1 MTTQTDINLSDWQA
15 LVAECNTLLLGLG
28 APVERDDMGYNKAD
42 FGPCLSAGL
51 MPEGDLV
58 VDVAERLPKYHR
70 QIGEERASL
79 IREGLCLHSS
89 KLNRTKG
96 RQGVSAARRG
106 DQATVF
112 FKYDQRLLDILKA
125 VVPSRERRFDYD
137 RKCWIV
143 PLSRLTELADAMDVE
158 ANTAALRNLIGT
170 LHGDEIIDKTNANT
184 DKLLVKIAEKDG
196 ELIIGHRYNDDL
208 RAAYRACRL
217 FWDGQDKVY
226 RISRKFSGWD
236 RKAKAVLDALL
247 TRDDDVE
254 IEGIDILRKWAADPK
269 PAAQTAAPLLT
280 IDEVTKGKATPFPFQ
295 RDGID
300 FIRQTRYRC
309 ILADD
314 MGLGKTN
321 QAIIAAAQAGYR
333 TLVVC
338 PAGVK
343 RNWAREVELFTSLS
357 AYVANTSDKDAKPVP
372 GTERCMEGGPTGD
385 YHNHQFVV
393 INGDLLIDKTITKGK
408 KKVERKSKWTDLLIA
423 SNFDMVIVDESQ
435 LYKNWK
441 AKRTQKLCRIAKN
454 ISRRVLLSGTP
465 IKSRPAEIY
474 SQLRLVA
481 PAIAGKWLP
490 FAERFCEG
498 HYEYFGTRAIFVADG
513 ASHLDELRRRMSPV
527 FLRRTKEEV
536 LPDLPGKLR
545 TVVSVPLPPG
555 LRRQYDKA
563 AADYVDYLH
572 GIGDSAAAV
581 RAARAEHLT
590 RINGLKQLV
599 LKAKIDAAIEFAKNA
614 NEQGRK
620 VVVFSQFT
628 EVIDAVKAVFGDSC
642 VTFRGSD
649 DTAARDDAVRT
660 FQDENS
666 GVMVFAGNA
675 QAAGIGITLTA
686 SSLVFFVDLLWT
698 PADIMQPEDRCCRI
712 GQKNCVN
719 VYFAI
724 AEDTIDEW
732 IYELL
737 LSKMDV
743 LGELLDGR
751 KPAEFTNGGTNI
763 LDDLVERIRSS

>member
-1 MTTQTDINLSDWQA
+1 MTTQTDISLSDWQA
-15 LVAECNTLLLGLG
+15 LVAECNAILLGLG
-28 APVERDDMGYNKAD
+28 APIERDDMGYNKAD

-51 MPEGDLV
+51 MPEDDLV

-70 QIGEERASL
+70 QIGKDRVEL
-79 IREGLCLHSS
+79 IREGLRLHSGEF
-89 KLNRTKG
+89 NRTKG
-96 RQGVSAARRG
+96 RVGVSATRCG

-112 FKYDQRLLDILKA
+112 FKYNQRLLDILRA
-125 VVPSRERRFDYD
+125 VVPSRERKFNYD
-137 RKCWIV
+137 RKCWSV
-143 PLSRLTELADAMDVE
+143 PLSRLTELADAMDGE
-158 ANTAALRNLIGT
+158 ANTAALRNLVGT
-170 LHGDEIIDKTNANT
+170 LHGDEIIGKVGADT
-184 DKLLVKIAEKDG
+184 DKLLVRIAEKDG
-196 ELIIGHRYNDDL
+196 ELIISHRYDDDL
-208 RAAYRACRL
+208 RAVYRACRL
-217 FWDGQDKVY
+217 FWDGQDKAY
-226 RISRKFSGWD
+226 HISRKFNGWG

-247 TRDDDVE
+247 TCGDDVE
-254 IEGIDILRKWAADPK
+254 IEGIDILRKWADAPK
-269 PAAQTAAPLLT
+269 TAAQTATPSSKLLT

-300 FIRQTRYRC
+300 FIRQTNYRC

-343 RNWAREVELFTSLS
+343 RNWAREVELFTNLS
-357 AYVANTSDKDAKPVP
+357 AYVANTSDKAAKPIH
-372 GTERCMEGGPTGD
+372 GTERCMEGGPSGD
-385 YHNHQFVV
+385 FGSHRFVI
-393 INGDLLIDKTITKGK
+393 INGDLLIDKKVKG
-408 KKVERKSKWTDLLIA
+408 VERKSKWTDLLIA
-423 SNFDMVIVDESQ
+423 RKFDMVIVDESQ
-435 LYKNWK
+435 FYKNWK
-441 AKRTQKLCRIAKN
+441 AKRTQKLCLIAKN

-513 ASHLDELRRRMSPV
+513 ASNLGELRQRMSPV

-763 LDDLVERIRSS
+763 LDELVARIRSS